1 MPTVNLELQMKFLK
15 ELDEALADALTRYG
29 DDGEEKIAEL
39 KYMKNEV
46 GRACRI
52 IAERMGDAAHQKH
65 SATVAYARENQRE
78 AVYS

>member
-39 KYMKNEV
+39 KYMKSEV

-52 IAERMGDAAHQKH
+52 IAERMTDTSDKRPAA
-65 SATVAYARENQRE
+65 VAYGHEKHRE
-78 AVYS
+78 AVFS

>member
-39 KYMKNEV
+39 KYMKSEV

-52 IAERMGDAAHQKH
+52 IAERMTDKHDNRSAAVSYGQEK
-65 SATVAYARENQRE
+65 QRE
-78 AVYS
+78 AVFS

>member
-15 ELDEALADALTRYG
+15 ELDEALTDALSRYN

-52 IAERMGDAAHQKH
+52 IAERMSDTGREKRASVSYSH
-65 SATVAYARENQRE
+65 ENQRE
-78 AVYS
+78 AAYS